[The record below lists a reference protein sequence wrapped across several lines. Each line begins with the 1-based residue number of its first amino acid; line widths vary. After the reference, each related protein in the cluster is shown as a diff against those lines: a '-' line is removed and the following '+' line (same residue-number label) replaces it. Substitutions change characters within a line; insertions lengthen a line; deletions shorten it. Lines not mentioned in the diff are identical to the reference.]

1 MCSSGDGLH
10 KHVPVLGAWYYL
22 DCPLAG
28 HSLIACQMP
37 PSTRKLAGR
46 RNGQQKKKTR
56 KHDERE
62 QGCAKGEG
70 EGESCRPGKEISTL
84 PSPNFQ
90 GWSATSGTRTGY
102 LFLLL
107 QRSCLLLS
115 AVVPLVPVLAHAPV
129 PCTCTMARPVL
140 FSPCPY
146 PGLPPMAGRLK
157 DFRTSRVASRRRLF
171 PAPDALRSPR
181 SCPSRSHA
189 HARSSFKFAARQSG
203 EL

>member
-1 MCSSGDGLH
+1 MCSTGDGLH

-70 EGESCRPGKEISTL
+70 EKRAADLGKRYRHSPPQTSKVGVPPQAPVPDTCSC
-84 PSPNFQ
+84 
-90 GWSATSGTRTGY
+90 AAA
-102 LFLLL
+102 
-107 QRSCLLLS
+107 LLS

-129 PCTCTMARPVL
+129 PCTCTMTRPVL

>member
-1 MCSSGDGLH
+1 MGSKRRKRGNTTKESKAVLRGRVRRQLQAWERDIDTPPPQTSKVGVPPQAPVPDTCSS
-10 KHVPVLGAWYYL
+10 
-22 DCPLAG
+22 
-28 HSLIACQMP
+28 AC
-37 PSTRKLAGR
+37 S
-46 RNGQQKKKTR
+46 
-56 KHDERE
+56 
-62 QGCAKGEG
+62 CA
-70 EGESCRPGKEISTL
+70 
-84 PSPNFQ
+84 
-90 GWSATSGTRTGY
+90 AA
-102 LFLLL
+102 
-107 QRSCLLLS
+107 LLS

>member
-1 MCSSGDGLH
+1 MCSTDDDLH

-70 EGESCRPGKEISTL
+70 EKTAAGLGKRYRHS
-84 PSPNFQ
+84 PSPNLQ

-102 LFLLL
+102 LFL
-107 QRSCLLLS
+107 CLFLCCS
-115 AVVPLVPVLAHAPV
+115 APV
-129 PCTCTMARPVL
+129 CSGSPCSSTCSCTCTLYLHHGPTGLVL
-140 FSPCPY
+140 S
-146 PGLPPMAGRLK
+146 LPLPW
-157 DFRTSRVASRRRLF
+157 T
-171 PAPDALRSPR
+171 PANGWPLERFQDL
-181 SCPSRSHA
+181 SRSLA
-189 HARSSFKFAARQSG
+189 SPPFPRA
-203 EL
+203 

>member
-1 MCSSGDGLH
+1 MGSKRRKRGNTTKESKAVLRGRVRRELQAWERDIDTPPPQTSRLECHLRH
-10 KHVPVLGAWYYL
+10 PYRIPVPVA
-22 DCPLAG
+22 A
-28 HSLIACQMP
+28 A
-37 PSTRKLAGR
+37 
-46 RNGQQKKKTR
+46 
-56 KHDERE
+56 
-62 QGCAKGEG
+62 
-70 EGESCRPGKEISTL
+70 
-84 PSPNFQ
+84 
-90 GWSATSGTRTGY
+90 
-102 LFLLL
+102 
-107 QRSCLLLS
+107 LLS